1 MHAFTFLI
9 RFLLF
14 FKKQFGVTL
23 TFPLLSQSIEAK
35 PHYVH
40 QHLAMGFLP
49 A

>member
-1 MHAFTFLI
+1 LG
-9 RFLLF
+9 
-14 FKKQFGVTL
+14 FKKVGVTL